1 MNRSRNLTFNVQIW
15 SIIYNKQNV
24 FNSFKKYLCNLKIAK
39 KNYHLIV
46 LRIMGQ
52 YSSIE
57 NI

>member
-39 KNYHLIV
+39 KISLDCFADNGAI
-46 LRIMGQ
+46 
-52 YSSIE
+52 
-57 NI
+57 